1 MKRRRETPKNQG
13 EKEMEEEKTVV
24 SSGCSLATVLGIV
37 FLVLK
42 LVGVIDWAWVW
53 VLAPFWIPVALVI
66 AIALIWLLVIG
77 IIAVIN
83 R

>member
-1 MKRRRETPKNQG
+1 
-13 EKEMEEEKTVV
+13 MEEEKTVV

-66 AIALIWLLVIG
+66 AVALIWLLVIG